1 MSSSNLDSN
10 YEMLWNAKTDSPNS
24 RWWTEIITGW
34 YCSLNGIKNKRWMWS
49 VIFWYF
55 DVSVCRIWP
64 RTPRLNPDRYQLVWI
79 FMQLFKERKH
89 WKKDRHI
96 RRFSCSTFM
105 WAGAFFFLSQT
116 TARLYLAINCLP
128 WTLVTLC
135 GVISVTFIMR
145 LLTRLWVMWT
155 HRQI

>member
-34 YCSLNGIKNKRWMWS
+34 FCSQTMN
-49 VIFWYF
+49 VICDGWYF
-55 DVSVCRIWP
+55 DTLMWASAEYGPEHLDW
-64 RTPRLNPDRYQLVWI
+64 TLKSNRYQLVWI

-89 WKKDRHI
+89 RNKDWHI